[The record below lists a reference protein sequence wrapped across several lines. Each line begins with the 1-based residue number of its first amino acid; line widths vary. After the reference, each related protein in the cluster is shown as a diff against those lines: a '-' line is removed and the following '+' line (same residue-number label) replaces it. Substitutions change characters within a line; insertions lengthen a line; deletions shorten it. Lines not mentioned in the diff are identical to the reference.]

1 MRRQRH
7 FLARGL
13 ALLLAVLGALA
24 ALQAWRAMPLGT
36 GEEPGPGLMPLMLAG
51 LLAALALA
59 AAAAR
64 DWPRPGPV
72 AKARTLAAAAVI
84 AVWPLALP
92 QLGFALTTGLGLL
105 LLARVVD
112 EAPWLRLA
120 VFAAAATAGALLLF
134 RVLLRVPLP
143 PGPWG
148 F

>member
-1 MRRQRH
+1 MTRRSH
-7 FLARGL
+7 LLARGL
-13 ALLLAVLGALA
+13 ALLLAVTGALA
-24 ALQAWRAMPLGT
+24 GLRAWRAMPLGT
-36 GEEPGPGLMPLMLAG
+36 ADEPGPGLMPLVLAG

-59 AAAAR
+59 AAASR

-72 AKARTLAAAAVI
+72 ARARTLAAAAVI
-84 AVWPLALP
+84 AAWPLALP
-92 QLGFALTTGLGLL
+92 RLGFALTTGLGLL

-112 EAPWLRLA
+112 DAPWARLA
-120 VFAAAATAGALLLF
+120 VFAAATTAGAVLLF